1 MTTNTTTHFIKSFK
15 NISKYNNFLMT
26 LDKKSYVLKEPD
38 FNKLILNP
46 NISGTDAEFILTS
59 KIKINDVNNFE
70 SGIDDTDLNNKEVVL
85 SKKKIKITQ
94 SINSIDDII
103 DIIEKNPD
111 TKMDYN
117 INMKLL
123 HKIKEP
129 LIELKNMIGMNELKR
144 NIVDQLIY
152 YIQKLH
158 KPCKNGDK
166 KNCDY
171 MHTILYGEPGT
182 GKTQVAKI
190 LGSIYLKLGILK
202 NDVFKKV
209 TRSDLVAGYLGQ
221 TAIKTKD
228 VIESCLG
235 GVLFIDEAYSL
246 GNAEKRDSFSK
257 ECIDTI
263 CECLSDH
270 KDNLMVIIAGYED
283 ELNDC
288 FFDLNKGLKS
298 RFIWSFHIEPYNGIE
313 LYKIFAKRVDEYG
326 WSLNEKEQSKIISFF
341 EKNKNNFRYYGRDI
355 DISFTKT
362 KISHSRRVFYDENE
376 KTIISFDDLEKGYE
390 SFNKNMDNS
399 SKKMSNLIHHSMY
412 L

>member
-1 MTTNTTTHFIKSFK
+1 MTTNTTHFIKSFK
-15 NISKYNNFLMT
+15 NVSKYNDFLTT
-26 LDKKSYVLKEPD
+26 LDKKMYILKQSD
-38 FNKLILNP
+38 FDKIILNP
-46 NISGTDAEFILTS
+46 NISGTDTDLIFTS
-59 KIKINDVNNFE
+59 KIKINDVNNYE
-70 SGIDDTDLNNKEVVL
+70 NTVDGSDDNKEIVL
-85 SKKKIKITQ
+85 TKKKVKITQ
-94 SINSIDDII
+94 KINNINDII

-111 TKMDYN
+111 IKLDYN

-129 LIELKNMIGMNELKR
+129 LIELKNMIGMNELKK
-144 NIVDQLIY
+144 NIVDQIIY

-158 KPCKNGDK
+158 KPFKSNNKNS
-166 KNCDY
+166 CDY

-246 GNAEKRDSFSK
+246 GNIEKRDSFSK

-263 CECLSDH
+263 CECLSDY
-270 KDNLMVIIAGYED
+270 KDNLMVIIAGYEN
-283 ELNDC
+283 ELNEC
-288 FFDLNKGLKS
+288 FFDFNKGLKS
-298 RFIWSFHIEPYNGIE
+298 RFIWSFHIEPYNGLE
-313 LYKIFAKRVDEYG
+313 LYEIFSKRVSEYG
-326 WSLNEKEQSKIISFF
+326 WSLNEKENYKIISFF
-341 EKNKNNFRYYGRDI
+341 ETNKKNFRYYGRDI
-355 DISFTKT
+355 DILFTKT
-362 KISHSRRVFYDENE
+362 KIAHSRRVFYDEDD
-376 KTIISFDDLEKGYE
+376 KTIISFNDLEKGYE

-399 SKKMSNLIHHSMY
+399 SQKMLNLIHCSMY